1 MKKYK
6 IAISDTDIL
15 INLAKIDRLDVLD
28 LLFDEIIIPH
38 YVYDKELSKKAGKL
52 LRKIN
57 SKINQEDSIFKV
69 VNRKDDYVINKLAE
83 PVIREKYKYIG
94 KGESECAGYA
104 SAMGTSIIVSDNKSD
119 FSWLEDEYIMLTHN
133 NILAICVNFKLI
145 TYEEAEEI
153 YISINNTL
161 SYPSSLN
168 FSQVYS
174 KSINRFNKKGWND
187 VLGIK

>member
-15 INLAKIDRLDVLD
+15 INLAKIDRLDLLD

-52 LRKIN
+52 FGKIN
-57 SKINQEDSIFKV
+57 SKINKENSIFKV
-69 VNRKDDYVINKLAE
+69 VDRKKDFVINKLAE
-83 PVIREKYKYIG
+83 PIIREKYNFIG

-104 SAMGTSIIVSDNKSD
+104 SAIGTNIIVSDNKSD
-119 FSWLEDEYIMLTHN
+119 FKWLEDEYIMLTHN
-133 NILAICVNFKLI
+133 NILAICVNFNLI
-145 TYEEAEEI
+145 TYEEAKEI
-153 YISINNTL
+153 YTSINNTL

-168 FSQVYS
+168 FSEVYS
-174 KSINRFNKKGWND
+174 KSINRFKKKEWD
-187 VLGIK
+187 KILGLK